1 MATHITPIN
10 PLVCLNQATNKY
22 RTVGKES
29 VTARRLPMELLFN
42 SPVFTTKFCRD
53 RDSNTQV
60 TLLVYVVFFFRMLLA
75 FTMTAVWLGLASI
88 QRQEMH
94 NETIYH

>member
-60 TLLVYVVFFFRMLLA
+60 TLLVYVVFFSNA
-75 FTMTAVWLGLASI
+75 LGLYNDRGLTGISFHTKTGNA
-88 QRQEMH
+88 
-94 NETIYH
+94 